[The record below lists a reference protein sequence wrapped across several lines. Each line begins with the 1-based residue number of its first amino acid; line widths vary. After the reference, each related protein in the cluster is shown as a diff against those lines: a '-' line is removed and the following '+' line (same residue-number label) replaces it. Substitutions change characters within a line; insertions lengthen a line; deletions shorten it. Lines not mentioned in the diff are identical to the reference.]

1 MKTELK
7 DRVYVLKSQTTP
19 LSYMLNSRNT
29 RRSPL
34 LYFDEEQGVNRPLRY
49 ARNQKSPFEDEQ
61 DDNAILE
68 PIVFED
74 GFLSVPKNNPVLQ
87 KFLNLHPG
95 INKIYEEV
103 NTEKD
108 ASKDVASLDSQ
119 LDAEIAAKELEIDM
133 IENIARLLMGSTVD
147 KLTSSE
153 LRRDVRLYARQNPVE
168 FLEMI
173 DDPMVRL
180 QGLAKKALDSKILT
194 LRNGDRDVF
203 FNLKNNK
210 KKMIT
215 VPFDETAASAIA
227 VFLQSDDGV
236 EIMKMLEKKVN

>member
-7 DRVYVLKSQTTP
+7 NKVYVLKSQTTP

-29 RRSPL
+29 RRAPL
-34 LYFDEEQGVNRPLRY
+34 LYFDEEKGINRPLRY

-87 KFLNLHPG
+87 KFLSLHPG
-95 INKIYEEV
+95 IGKIYEEV

-108 ASKDVASLDSQ
+108 ASKEVASLDSQ

-215 VPFDETAASAIA
+215 VPFDETATSAIA
-227 VFLQSDDGV
+227 AFLQSDDGV

>member
-1 MKTELK
+1 MKIELK

-19 LSYMLNSRNT
+19 LSYMLISRNT
-29 RRSPL
+29 KRKPL
-34 LYFDEEQGVNRPLRY
+34 LYFDEEQGSNRALRY

-61 DDNAILE
+61 DNNAILE

-74 GFLSVPKNNPVLQ
+74 GFLTVPKNNPVLQ
-87 KFLNLHPG
+87 KFLSLHPG
-95 INKIYEEV
+95 INNIFEEV

-108 ASKDVASLDSQ
+108 ASKEVASLDSQ
-119 LDAEIAAKELEIDM
+119 LDAEMAAKELDIEM
-133 IENIARLLMGSTVD
+133 IENIARLLMGATVD

-153 LRRDVRLYARQNPVE
+153 LRRDVRLYARQNPIE
-168 FLEMI
+168 FLEMV

-180 QGLAKKALDSKILT
+180 QGLAKKALDAKILT
-194 LRNGDRDVF
+194 LRNGDRDVY

-215 VPFDETAASAIA
+215 VPFDETPSSAISA
-227 VFLQSDDGV
+227 FLQSDEGV
-236 EIMKMLEKKVN
+236 EVMKMLEQE

>member
-1 MKTELK
+1 
-7 DRVYVLKSQTTP
+7 
-19 LSYMLNSRNT
+19 
-29 RRSPL
+29 
-34 LYFDEEQGVNRPLRY
+34 
-49 ARNQKSPFEDEQ
+49 
-61 DDNAILE
+61 
-68 PIVFED
+68 
-74 GFLSVPKNNPVLQ
+74 
-87 KFLNLHPG
+87 
-95 INKIYEEV
+95 
-103 NTEKD
+103 
-108 ASKDVASLDSQ
+108 
-119 LDAEIAAKELEIDM
+119 
-133 IENIARLLMGSTVD
+133 MGSTVD

-153 LRRDVRLYARQNPVE
+153 LRRDVRLYARQNPIE

-215 VPFDETAASAIA
+215 VPFDETATSAIA
-227 VFLQSDDGV
+227 AFLQSDEGVEEGV

>member
-29 RRSPL
+29 KRAPL
-34 LYFDEEQGVNRPLRY
+34 LYFDEDMGVNRPLRY

-95 INKIYEEV
+95 IGKIYEEV

-108 ASKDVASLDSQ
+108 ASKEVASLDSQ

-215 VPFDETAASAIA
+215 VPFDETPASAVSA
-227 VFLQSDDGV
+227 FLQSDEGV

>member
-1 MKTELK
+1 MKIELK

-19 LSYMLNSRNT
+19 LSYMLISRNT
-29 RRSPL
+29 KRKPL
-34 LYFDEEQGVNRPLRY
+34 LYFDEEQGSNRALRY

-61 DDNAILE
+61 DNNAILE

-74 GFLSVPKNNPVLQ
+74 GFLTVPKNNPVLQ
-87 KFLNLHPG
+87 KFLSLHPG
-95 INKIYEEV
+95 INNIFEEV

-108 ASKDVASLDSQ
+108 ASKEVASLDSQ
-119 LDAEIAAKELEIDM
+119 LDAEMAAKELDIEM
-133 IENIARLLMGSTVD
+133 IENIARLLMGATVD

-153 LRRDVRLYARQNPVE
+153 LRRDVRLYARQNPIE
-168 FLEMI
+168 FLEMV

-180 QGLAKKALDSKILT
+180 QGLAKKALDAKILT
-194 LRNGDRDVF
+194 LRNGDRDVY

-215 VPFDETAASAIA
+215 VPFDETPSSAISA
-227 VFLQSDDGV
+227 FLQSDEGV
-236 EIMKMLEKKVN
+236 EVMKMLEKKVN

>member
-7 DRVYVLKSQTTP
+7 DKVYVLKSQTTP

-29 RRSPL
+29 RRAPL
-34 LYFDEEQGVNRPLRY
+34 LYFDEEKGINRPLRY

-87 KFLNLHPG
+87 KFLSLHPG
-95 INKIYEEV
+95 IGKIYEEV

-108 ASKDVASLDSQ
+108 ASKEVASLDSQ

-153 LRRDVRLYARQNPVE
+153 LRRDVRLYARQNPIE

-215 VPFDETAASAIA
+215 VPFDETATSAIA
-227 VFLQSDDGV
+227 AFLQSDEGV

>member
-29 RRSPL
+29 RRAPL

-215 VPFDETAASAIA
+215 VPFDETATSAIA
-227 VFLQSDDGV
+227 AFLQSDDGV

>member
-1 MKTELK
+1 
-7 DRVYVLKSQTTP
+7 
-19 LSYMLNSRNT
+19 MLNSRNT
-29 RRSPL
+29 RRAPL
-34 LYFDEEQGVNRPLRY
+34 LYFDEEKGINRPLRY

-87 KFLNLHPG
+87 KFLSLHPG
-95 INKIYEEV
+95 IGKIYEEV

-108 ASKDVASLDSQ
+108 ASKEVASLDSQ

-153 LRRDVRLYARQNPVE
+153 LRRDVRLYARQNPIE

-215 VPFDETAASAIA
+215 VPFDETATSAIA
-227 VFLQSDDGV
+227 AFLQSDEGV

>member
-7 DRVYVLKSQTTP
+7 DKVYVLKSQTTP

-29 RRSPL
+29 RRAPL
-34 LYFDEEQGVNRPLRY
+34 LYFDEEKGINRPLRY

-87 KFLNLHPG
+87 RFLSLHPG

-108 ASKDVASLDSQ
+108 ASKEVASLDSQ

-133 IENIARLLMGSTVD
+133 IENIARLLMDSTVD

-153 LRRDVRLYARQNPVE
+153 LRRDVRLYDRQNPIE

-173 DDPMVRL
+173 DDRMVRL

-215 VPFDETAASAIA
+215 VPFDETATSAIA
-227 VFLQSDDGV
+227 AFLQSDEGV